1 LPNRKGKHPL
11 KEIFRA
17 VIYINK
23 MAMPENECNL
33 LKITLAHYLK
43 LFYFAK
49 KYIPEYF
56 TPKK

>member
-1 LPNRKGKHPL
+1 
-11 KEIFRA
+11 
-17 VIYINK
+17 

-33 LKITLAHYLK
+33 LKISLEHYLK

-56 TPKK
+56 KVEEKE

>member
-1 LPNRKGKHPL
+1 MGKT
-11 KEIFRA
+11 
-17 VIYINK
+17 NT

-33 LKITLAHYLK
+33 LKITIEHYLK

-56 TPKK
+56 KEEEEK